1 MPMSRPTRF
10 TLCLLAGA
18 ALWWLAGG
26 FLLLLTPLP
35 AHTDQLGWSP
45 LYWLWLAPLCVIGGL
60 RLRGGPQRMTAA

>member
-1 MPMSRPTRF
+1 MHEPFSAPF
-10 TLCLLAGA
+10 TACLAAGA

-45 LYWLWLAPLCVIGGL
+45 LYWLALAPLCVVAGL
-60 RLRGGPQRMTAA
+60 RLRRAGTRPAG